1 MVRRRVEWRRRDG
14 AINNA
19 SEGFK
24 RTFFATNTSIKWSSE
39 QEGFAFESEA
49 PNPARNLI
57 SVLGREQN
65 GVFFGRA

>member
-1 MVRRRVEWRRRDG
+1 M
-14 AINNA
+14 AQINNA

-24 RTFFATNTSIKWSSE
+24 ETFFATNTTIKWSSE
-39 QEGFAFESEA
+39 PEGFAFESQA

-57 SVLGREQN
+57 SLPGREQN